1 MSVKERRIIFL
12 SILFSI
18 FTFWIGYSF
27 GEGRFSWVKKALPGG
42 YVNSIS
48 SAPAQNIDLSNF
60 WRVWNLL
67 HHNYLKKDELKNEDL
82 IYGASAG
89 LTEATGDPY
98 TTFLTPEENKAIK
111 AGINGEYEGIGAE
124 LGMRDNQ
131 LVIISPLEGSPAE
144 EAGIK
149 AGDSILE
156 IDGESTQ
163 GITLTEAVSNIRGPA
178 GTDITLT
185 VLREKDREPLDIKI
199 SRGNIELE
207 TVKWEEKEEGIY
219 YLRINRF
226 GERTNKEWNSAVEAL
241 RKRGNLEG
249 LVIDLRNN
257 PGGVL
262 DTAVYVASD
271 FLEQGMVVVERFA
284 DGQEREFA
292 TTGSA
297 RLANVPVVVLVN
309 KGSASASEILAA
321 ALRYHRDAKLIGQQ
335 TFGKGVIQ
343 DARDLPDGSGV
354 HITVAE
360 WLTPGGE
367 NIEGEGLKVDV
378 KIEVTEED
386 VEEGRDP
393 QLEKAMEL
401 LGS

>member
-1 MSVKERRIIFL
+1 M
-12 SILFSI
+12 
-18 FTFWIGYSF
+18 
-27 GEGRFSWVKKALPGG
+27 
-42 YVNSIS
+42 
-48 SAPAQNIDLSNF
+48 DLSNF

-67 HHNYLKKDELKNEDL
+67 HQHYLRKDDLKKEDL
-82 IYGASAG
+82 IYGAAAG
-89 LTEATGDPY
+89 LTQATGDPY
-98 TTFLTPEENKAIK
+98 TTFLTPEENEAIK

-144 EAGIK
+144 SAGIK
-149 AGDSILE
+149 AGDSILK

-163 GITLTEAVSNIRGPA
+163 GITLTEAVSEIRGEA

-185 VLREKDREPLDIKI
+185 VLREDDREPLDITVK
-199 SRGNIELE
+199 RGKIELE
-207 TVKWEEKEEGIY
+207 SVKWEEREGGIY
-219 YLRINRF
+219 YVRINRF
-226 GERTNKEWNSAVEAL
+226 GDKTSEEWDAAVEAL
-241 RKRGNLEG
+241 REKADLEG

-262 DTAVYVASD
+262 NTAVYVASD
-271 FLEQGMVVVERFA
+271 FVEEGTIVVERFA
-284 DGQEREFA
+284 DGQEREFSA
-292 TTGSA
+292 VGSA
-297 RLANVPVVVLVN
+297 RLAGVPVVVLVN
-309 KGSASASEILAA
+309 QGSASASEILAA
-321 ALRYHRDAKLIGQQ
+321 VLRYYREATLVGRE

-367 NIEGEGLKVDV
+367 NIEGQGLDVDV
-378 KIEVTEED
+378 KIEIDEED

-393 QLEKAMEL
+393 QLDKALEL
-401 LGS
+401 LR